1 MNVENILNAIFDL
14 MDEEF
19 LDKYVVMNK
28 YDEVPYKLP
37 SDLDMSVTPRDFVR
51 LDGLMTHVA
60 QRSGLLLVQK
70 IWHGYQKCAYVF
82 TPAAPTE
89 RFRLQLDFFTDFS
102 VKRTPR
108 LIAWQEIQRS
118 TRQYGRFTVPD
129 YPVEYVFLVMRR
141 VFKDDF
147 DVEHVQ
153 AVRLPFAQDEARCRS
168 RAAQVFPEPLCE
180 QLNALVAAGDAVAL
194 RVLRPALWQ
203 ELRRYS
209 KRQTSMAFTVKFWF
223 NELRRFCF
231 RARYPVGM
239 CVALLSPDGGGK
251 STVFERM
258 AETCWGSFYGIEKM
272 YFRPHLFRNPGML
285 NPLHPVPEAA
295 DNPDPHGRK
304 PNGLVK
310 SLVRYFYYNLD
321 YVLGYNVKVR
331 KKCVQKKLVV
341 FDRYYYDYFVDLQ
354 RYQYSFPR
362 FVPKMFAWM
371 IPTPD
376 IIFVLEGTPEVLYA
390 RKKELPVEEIAR
402 QTKAYHAIVERYKNA
417 VAVDVDRPIE
427 DVVSQVTRTVIMR
440 KARRTAHA
448 MGNALDEN
456 GIPVG

>member
-1 MNVENILNAIFDL
+1 MLNSIFDL
-14 MDEEF
+14 MDDEF
-19 LDKYVVMNK
+19 QDRYVVMNK

-37 SDLDMSVTPRDFVR
+37 SDLDMSVTPRDFAR
-51 LDGLMTHVA
+51 LDTLMTHVS

-82 TPAAPTE
+82 TPAAPTG

-102 VKRTPR
+102 VKHTPR

-118 TRQYGRFTVPD
+118 TRRYGRFTVPD
-129 YPVEYVFLVMRR
+129 YPVEYTFLLMRR

-147 DVEHVQ
+147 DKEHVE
-153 AVRLPFAQDEARCRS
+153 AVRLPFAQDEARCRD
-168 RAAQVFPEPLCE
+168 RVARVFSASLCE
-180 QLNALVAAGDAVAL
+180 RLNALVAAGDDEAL
-194 RVLRPALWQ
+194 RSLRPELWQ

-209 KRQTSMAFTVKFWF
+209 KRQSSVAFSVKFRLY
-223 NELRRFCF
+223 ELRRFCF
-231 RARYPVGM
+231 RVRYPVGM

-304 PNGLVK
+304 PNGLLK

-321 YVLGYNVKVR
+321 YVLGYNVLVR

-354 RYQYSFPR
+354 RYQYSFPK
-362 FVPKMFAWM
+362 FVPRLFAWM

-390 RKKELPVEEIAR
+390 RKEELPVEEIAR
-402 QTKAYHAIVERYKNA
+402 QVKAYHSVAARYRNA
-417 VAVDVDRPIE
+417 VTIDVDKPVE
-427 DVVSQVTRTVIMR
+427 SVVAQVTSTVIMR
-440 KARRTAHA
+440 KAQRTARA
-448 MGNALDEN
+448 MGNTLDKD
-456 GIPVG
+456 GIPVC